1 MSESNAPIFIIVGTL
16 VSVTTIA
23 ISTGLLHDFASS
35 SAEHE
40 DRHEFNRLLNSLE
53 SQCENVEASQDTR
66 FSTTEEIDLRDAEI
80 ELSVSDDPKL
90 IYHSDERDLSEDI
103 NCEPDIETDFDF
115 GEESDGG
122 FIPIG
127 NHQIYAR
134 ENDNEA
140 VEVTNH

>member
-103 NCEPDIETDFDF
+103 NCEPILKQILILVKNLMTVLFLLETIKYMQ
-115 GEESDGG
+115 ERM
-122 FIPIG
+122 IMKLL
-127 NHQIYAR
+127 R
-134 ENDNEA
+134 
-140 VEVTNH
+140 